1 MEKRNGNIDSNILE
15 IKVTKIICNFGIPA
29 NVKGYRYIRSAIIM
43 AINEPEVLEGITKDL
58 YPSLAREYKTM
69 PSRIERGIR
78 NAIRIAWNR
87 GETEARIE
95 LFGKKQKEKVT
106 NSLFISTIAE
116 KIKIELMQD
125 NE

>member
-106 NSLFISTIAE
+106 NAFLE
-116 KIKIELMQD
+116 KKQEKRR
-125 NE
+125 NKK